1 MRSIRATA
9 EPAFGKTV
17 GQSLK
22 AKTVG
27 AAFVVLGLISWAR
40 GHTVVPRVLWTL
52 GTLLVVPGLVA
63 PALLGPVQ
71 RVWMRAAGVL
81 GHVSTRV
88 ILSLLFYLG

>member
-1 MRSIRATA
+1 
-9 EPAFGKTV
+9 
-17 GQSLK
+17 
-22 AKTVG
+22 
-27 AAFVVLGLISWAR
+27 
-40 GHTVVPRVLWTL
+40 VPRVLWTL

-81 GHVSTRV
+81 GHVNTRV